1 VSAAVRNS
9 AGGAKDNLCHNKLF
23 PSAEWFPDIDSLVVV
38 LSDFMFCFFVL
49 VLCVILVGKSGRNS
63 SDREEQ

>member
-1 VSAAVRNS
+1 MLAVVRNS
-9 AGGAKDNLCHNKLF
+9 TGGAKENLCRNKLF
-23 PSAEWFPDIDSLVVV
+23 PSAKWFPDIDSLVVV

>member
-1 VSAAVRNS
+1 MLAAVRNCT
-9 AGGAKDNLCHNKLF
+9 GGAKANLCHNKLF
-23 PSAEWFPDIDSLVVV
+23 PSAKSFPDFDSLVVV